1 MIYDIQL
8 QNLSYVGVDDAPFF
22 MPLSE
27 DGEKLILR
35 FKSEY
40 DLSKMYVTLSNGNEA
55 DNFRLVKNDSEEYT
69 ITVPD
74 KLIKAGFLDITVI
87 LKGGTLTLKKWI
99 ISPIRIAETEET
111 VKLSSYVAELETRL
125 TALEERVKELEDKN
139 TNLFKL

>member
-1 MIYDIQL
+1 M
-8 QNLSYVGVDDAPFF
+8 GVDDAPFF

-55 DNFRLVKNDSEEYT
+55 DNFRLVKNDSEEYI

-99 ISPIRIAETEET
+99 ISPIRITETEEA

>member
-8 QNLSYVGVDDAPFF
+8 KNLAYVGVDDAPFF
-22 MPLSE
+22 ILFSE

-55 DNFRLVKNDSEEYT
+55 DNFRLVKNDSGEYT
-69 ITVPD
+69 IAVPD

-99 ISPIRIAETEET
+99 ISPIRIAETEEA